1 MRSYVRKTSK
11 GFFSSNSMEVA
22 VALVLTGGCSLRN
35 AAGKMNLNHRTLC
48 R

>member
-11 GFFSSNSMEVA
+11 GTFSSNSMGDA
-22 VALVLTGGCSLRN
+22 VDLVLTGGCSLRN
-35 AAGKMNLNHRTLC
+35 AAGKMNLNHSTLC